1 MGSSRRVGT
10 ADIQPDMNV
19 TPLVDVVLVLLII
32 FMVVAP
38 RLEQDVQVS
47 LPGVF
52 NPDPEVEGATDPL
65 RVTVA
70 RAGEY
75 WLDEQR
81 YDLDGVI
88 TALAAAHAAEP
99 LRRLELRGD
108 EKLAY
113 GEVRQLF
120 ARAQQIGFP
129 GIALVVGERHRP
141 GEPPR
146 VAAQAAAAAG
156 EGGAPPWR

>member
-1 MGSSRRVGT
+1 MSWSRRSRP

-38 RLEQDVQVS
+38 RLEQDVQVN

-52 NPDPEVEGATDPL
+52 NPDPEVAGATDPL
-65 RVTVA
+65 KVTVA

-75 WLDEQR
+75 WLDQRR

-88 TALAAAHAAEP
+88 EALAAAHAAEP

-108 EKLAY
+108 AGLAY
-113 GEVRQLF
+113 GDVRQLF
-120 ARAQQIGFP
+120 ARAQAVGFP
-129 GIALVVGERHRP
+129 GIALQVGERHRTP
-141 GEPPR
+141 GPD
-146 VAAQAAAAAG
+146 AD
-156 EGGAPPWR
+156 GGD